1 MEKALYFSI
10 VKGISPC
17 FWTRSPI
24 FSFCTGTHR
33 LRSQT
38 RFQVCPNYC
47 SSSQP
52 LRGLQGLEWWLLHS
66 LPTCCPHIRQPWT
79 CTKIRI
85 FKAGHEV
92 KGLGKLILASFTGTL
107 MDLTVHKIL
116 KKPQVYHWRTL
127 WVLVLAMCPLPG
139 MCPAPWGQ
147 FLSHPSILS
156 LYALSVEAFPQ
167 RFHIPSLVPLQT
179 SISLC
184 VFSMKH
190 GGKTSSILV
199 PMHP

>member
-116 KKPQVYHWRTL
+116 KKNPSLPLENTL
-127 WVLVLAMCPLPG
+127 SPCTCYVSSAWNVPCPLGTASLSSLHSQPVCSLCRG
-139 MCPAPWGQ
+139 LSPKV
-147 FLSHPSILS
+147 SHPL
-156 LYALSVEAFPQ
+156 
-167 RFHIPSLVPLQT
+167 
-179 SISLC
+179 
-184 VFSMKH
+184 FSSF
-190 GGKTSSILV
+190 TDLD
-199 PMHP
+199 

>member
-116 KKPQVYHWRTL
+116 KKPKFTTGEHSESLYL
-127 WVLVLAMCPLPG
+127 LCVLCLECALPPG
-139 MCPAPWGQ
+139 DSFSLIPPFSACM
-147 FLSHPSILS
+147 LS
-156 LYALSVEAFPQ
+156 L
-167 RFHIPSLVPLQT
+167 
-179 SISLC
+179 
-184 VFSMKH
+184 
-190 GGKTSSILV
+190 
-199 PMHP
+199 